1 MITGI
6 RSEVQFRN
14 IFGELPIKAST
25 DRRSMKIVQ
34 RTEFNSKPTSEMK
47 MKENKL
53 YN

>member
-1 MITGI
+1 MY
-6 RSEVQFRN
+6 SFWSAVKN
-14 IFGELPIKAST
+14 IFVELPIRTST

-34 RTEFNSKPTSEMK
+34 RTELNSKPTSEMK